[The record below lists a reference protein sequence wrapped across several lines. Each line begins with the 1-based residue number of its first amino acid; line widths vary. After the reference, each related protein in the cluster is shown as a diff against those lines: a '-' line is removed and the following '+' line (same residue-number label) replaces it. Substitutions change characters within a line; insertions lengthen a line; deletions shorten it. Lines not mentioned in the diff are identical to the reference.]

1 MVFLVAMVS
10 ETLAKVRTEQ
20 GRHGH
25 LGGAFGGCE
34 ELKKAGARMGG
45 NFCKKIYALRLD
57 SLQ

>member
-1 MVFLVAMVS
+1 MVS

-20 GRHGH
+20 GRHRNFGE
-25 LGGAFGGCE
+25 AFGDCE
-34 ELKKAGARMGG
+34 EAKKAGARMGG

>member
-1 MVFLVAMVS
+1 MVS

-20 GRHGH
+20 GCHGH
-25 LGGAFGGCE
+25 LGGAFGDFE
-34 ELKKAGARMGG
+34 EAKKAGARMGG

>member
-20 GRHGH
+20 GCHGH
-25 LGGAFGGCE
+25 LGGAFGDFE
-34 ELKKAGARMGG
+34 EAKKAGARMGG
-45 NFCKKIYALRLD
+45 DFCKKIYALRLD